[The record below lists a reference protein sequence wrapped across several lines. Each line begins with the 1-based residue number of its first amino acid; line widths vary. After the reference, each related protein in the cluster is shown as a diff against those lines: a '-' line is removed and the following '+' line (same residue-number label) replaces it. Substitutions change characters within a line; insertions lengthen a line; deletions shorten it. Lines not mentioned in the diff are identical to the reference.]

1 MVTKI
6 TAHVPKT
13 RTKLPKVYPRLS
25 KHPNLYVSTQ
35 PNRASKRDPNSTY
48 PILNRPFLPPPF
60 MGIGMG
66 WVNVGREK
74 REATT
79 EQCWAYFR
87 LKQQHHLVSNMNIGI
102 CKAYANK

>member
-6 TAHVPKT
+6 TAHIPKT
-13 RTKLPKVYPRLS
+13 RTKLPKVYPR
-25 KHPNLYVSTQ
+25 VSSPQ
-35 PNRASKRDPNSTY
+35 PLRQYTPYKASKRNPNSTY

-66 WVNVGREK
+66 WVNGGREK

-87 LKQQHHLVSNMNIGI
+87 LKQQGRLVSNMNIVI
-102 CKAYANK
+102 CSIHK